1 MAVNLSPIGGV
12 AGQFF
17 DNNGN
22 PLAGGKIYTY
32 AAGTTTPQVTY
43 TSATGVT
50 AHTNPI
56 ILDAAGRVPGGEIWL
71 TDGLQYKFVIKTSD
85 DVLIGSYDN
94 IIGINSNFINFLTEE
109 EVQVA
114 TAGQTVFT
122 LTTMQYQPGT
132 NSLSVFVDG
141 VNQYDGV
148 SYAYVETSST
158 VVTFTAGLHVGA
170 LVKFTTAQTLSS
182 GVTDASLVTYDPP
195 FTGSVPTNVE
205 LKLAQ
210 TISVEDFGAVC
221 DGVVDDAAAIQDAL
235 DYAYSIGGA
244 VVTANGSCKVS
255 TDVLVKANVTFNFNK
270 LIPSTASNSVLR
282 IYGGA
287 IVKGTIDTSAFPAYS
302 VEALIIDGA
311 GEVNG
316 SIFRLHIKTIADV
329 SLIAGGVTGTAIY
342 FKATTTN
349 ARIMGVQL
357 NARIDGFKWG
367 AYLEQ
372 TSADLSQ
379 FITSNYINI
388 DSSNTLIAI
397 EMVSSQANFY
407 GIDGNNFIAKGQP
420 TPGTTDP
427 LYKLCGQ
434 DNIFDLLPWDWDA
447 EVGTAP
453 YAGVLEQ
460 FSRRNIFYWR
470 TDFDYFQNNST
481 DLGNFFFALF
491 ENTIKVYSIT
501 GYGTFGVMPIKDVNL
516 QLENN
521 KFYSGKK
528 ADTTNQVLLGI
539 DSSNNTILDCANG
552 GIYAFRINGTNR
564 AFLAPTYFSPGSD
577 NTQSLGTGGVR
588 WSVVYAATGTINTSD
603 GTTKQQVRDLSDAEK
618 AVALRCKNLIKAF
631 KFNDAV
637 ETKADGARWHFG
649 IVAQDVKAAFEAED
663 LNAEDYGVFCSDTL
677 EDGSVRLGVRYDE
690 LFAFILGA
698 M

>member
-32 AAGTTTPQVTY
+32 AAGTTTNQATY
-43 TSATGVT
+43 TTAAGVI
-50 AHTNPI
+50 AHSNPI
-56 ILDAAGRVPGGEIWL
+56 ILDAAGRVPSGEIWL
-71 TDGLQYKFVIKTSD
+71 TDGLQYKFVIKTST

-94 IIGINSNFINFLTEE
+94 IIGINSNFINFLTETE
-109 EVQVA
+109 IQTA

-122 LTTMQYQPGT
+122 LTTMDYQPGT

-148 SYAYVETSST
+148 TYAYTETSST

-205 LKLAQ
+205 NKLAQ

-221 DGVVDDAAAIQDAL
+221 DGVADDAAAIQDAL
-235 DYAYSIGGA
+235 DYAFSIGGA

-255 TDVLVKANVTFNFNK
+255 TDVLVKANVTFNFNQ

-287 IVKGTIDTSAFPAYS
+287 IVKGEIDVTAFPAYS
-302 VEALIIDGA
+302 AEAFIIDGA
-311 GEVNG
+311 GEANG
-316 SIFRLHIKTIADV
+316 SIFRLNIKTVADV
-329 SLIAGGVTGTAIY
+329 VLNASGLTGTAIY

-349 ARIMGVQL
+349 ARIMNVQL
-357 NARIDGFKWG
+357 NAQINKFKWG
-367 AYLEQ
+367 VYLEQ
-372 TSADLSQ
+372 ASADLSN
-379 FITSNYINI
+379 FITSNYIHI
-388 DSSNTLIAI
+388 SSSETLIAI
-397 EMVSSQANFY
+397 EMDSSQSNFY

-453 YAGVLEQ
+453 FAGVLEQ

-481 DLGNFFFALF
+481 SLGNFFFALF

-501 GYGTFGVMPIKDVNL
+501 GYSSFGVMPIQGVNVRL
-516 QLENN
+516 DNN
-521 KFYSGKK
+521 KFFAGSK
-528 ADTTNQVLLGI
+528 ADNSNQLLLGI
-539 DSSNNTILDCANG
+539 DTSNNTILDCASG
-552 GIYAFRINGTNR
+552 GIYAFRINSTNK
-564 AFLAPTYFSPGSD
+564 AFLTTTAFTPGAD
-577 NTQSLGTGGVR
+577 NTQSLGSSGTR
-588 WSVVYAATGTINTSD
+588 WTVVYAATGTINTSD
-603 GTTKQQVRDLSDAEK
+603 GTAKQQVRDLSEAEK
-618 AVALRCKNLIKAF
+618 AVALRCKGLLKAF
-631 KFNDAV
+631 KFNDSV

-649 IVAQDVKAAFEAED
+649 IVAQDVKAAFEVED

>member
-1 MAVNLSPIGGV
+1 
-12 AGQFF
+12 
-17 DNNGN
+17 
-22 PLAGGKIYTY
+22 
-32 AAGTTTPQVTY
+32 
-43 TSATGVT
+43 
-50 AHTNPI
+50 
-56 ILDAAGRVPGGEIWL
+56 
-71 TDGLQYKFVIKTSD
+71 
-85 DVLIGSYDN
+85 
-94 IIGINSNFINFLTEE
+94 
-109 EVQVA
+109 
-114 TAGQTVFT
+114 
-122 LTTMQYQPGT
+122 
-132 NSLSVFVDG
+132 
-141 VNQYDGV
+141 
-148 SYAYVETSST
+148 
-158 VVTFTAGLHVGA
+158 
-170 LVKFTTAQTLSS
+170 
-182 GVTDASLVTYDPP
+182 VTYDPP

-221 DGVVDDAAAIQDAL
+221 DGVADDAAAIQDAL
-235 DYAYSIGGA
+235 DYAFSIGGA

-255 TDVLVKANVTFNFNK
+255 TDVLVKANVTFNFNQ

-287 IVKGTIDTSAFPAYS
+287 TVRGTIDTSAFPAYS
-302 VEALIIDGA
+302 AEALIVDGA

-316 SIFRLHIKTIADV
+316 SIFRLHVRTVVDV
-329 SLIAGGVTGTAIY
+329 SVLAGGLTGKAIY

-357 NARIDGFKWG
+357 NARISGFRWG
-367 AYLEQ
+367 VYLEQ
-372 TSADLSQ
+372 TSADLSR
-379 FITSNYINI
+379 FITSNYINV
-388 DSSNTLIAI
+388 DSSDTLIAI

-447 EVGTAP
+447 QVGTAP

-470 TDFDYFQNNST
+470 TDFDYFDVNST
-481 DLGNFFFALF
+481 NLGNFFFALF
-491 ENTIKVYSIT
+491 ENTIKVFSIT
-501 GYGTFGVMPIKDVNL
+501 GYATAGVMPIRDVSVRL
-516 QLENN
+516 DNN
-521 KFYSGKK
+521 KFFSGSK
-528 ADTTNQVLLGI
+528 ADASNQLLLGV
-539 DSSNNTILDCANG
+539 DTSNNTVLECASG
-552 GIYAFRINGTNR
+552 GVYAFRINGVNR
-564 AFLAPTYFSPGSD
+564 ALLSPTAFTAGAD
-577 NTQSLGTGGVR
+577 NVQSLGSNAVR

-603 GTTKQQVRDLSDAEK
+603 GTTKQQIRDLSDAEK
-618 AVALRCKNLIKAF
+618 AVALRCKGLLKAF
-631 KFNDAV
+631 KFNDSV
-637 ETKADGARWHFG
+637 ETKTDGARWHFG

>member
-1 MAVNLSPIGGV
+1 MAVNLSPVGGV

-22 PLAGGKIYTY
+22 PLSGGKIFTY
-32 AAGTTTPQVTY
+32 AAGTTTNQATY
-43 TSATGVT
+43 TSAAGVI
-50 AHTNPI
+50 AHSNPI
-56 ILDAAGRVPGGEIWL
+56 ILDSGGRVPSGEIWL
-71 TDGLQYKFVIKTSD
+71 TDGLQYKFVIKTSTD
-85 DVLIGSYDN
+85 QLIGTFDN
-94 IIGINSNFINFLTEE
+94 ITGINSNFINFLAEE
-109 EVQVA
+109 EIQVA

-132 NSLSVFVDG
+132 NSLTVFVDG
-141 VNQYDGV
+141 VNQYDGS

-182 GVTDASLVTYDPP
+182 GATDASLVTYDPP
-195 FTGSVPTNVE
+195 FVDSVPTNVE
-205 LKLAQ
+205 NKLAQ

-221 DGVVDDAAAIQDAL
+221 DGVADDAAAIQDAL
-235 DYAYSIGGA
+235 DYAFSIGGA

-255 TDVLVKANVTFNFNK
+255 TDVLVKANVTFNFNQ

-287 IVKGTIDTSAFPAYS
+287 TVRGTIDTSAFPAYS
-302 VEALIIDGA
+302 AEALIVDGA

-316 SIFRLHIKTIADV
+316 SIFRLHVRTVVDV
-329 SLIAGGVTGTAIY
+329 SVLAGGLTGKAIY

-357 NARIDGFKWG
+357 NARISGFRWG
-367 AYLEQ
+367 VYLEQ
-372 TSADLSQ
+372 TSADLSR
-379 FITSNYINI
+379 FITSNYINV
-388 DSSNTLIAI
+388 DSSDTLIAI

-447 EVGTAP
+447 QVGTAP
-453 YAGVLEQ
+453 FAGVLEQ

-470 TDFDYFQNNST
+470 TDFDYFDVNST

-491 ENTIKVYSIT
+491 ENTIKVYSLT
-501 GYGTFGVMPIKDVNL
+501 GYATAGVMPIKDVSVRL
-516 QLENN
+516 DNN
-521 KFYSGKK
+521 KFFSGSK
-528 ADTTNQVLLGI
+528 ADATNQLLLGV
-539 DSSNNTILDCANG
+539 DTSNNTILECASG
-552 GIYAFRINGTNR
+552 GVYAFRINSVNR
-564 AFLAPTYFSPGSD
+564 ALLSPTAFTAGAD
-577 NTQSLGTGGVR
+577 NVQSLGSNAVR

-603 GTTKQQVRDLSDAEK
+603 GTTKQQIRDLSDAEK
-618 AVALRCKNLIKAF
+618 AVALRCKGLLKAF
-631 KFNDAV
+631 KFNDSV
-637 ETKADGARWHFG
+637 ETKTDGARWHFG